1 MPGGAGRGSG
11 MGGSAGRGSGMG
23 GRRGLNRQVNRVL
36 NYPVQQLQNQHL
48 KAFVDQKK
56 CIGCGICVN
65 ACRVGAI
72 TMNSIAKIDLDKCI
86 GCGDCID
93 VCPEKVISLKVQ

>member
-1 MPGGAGRGSG
+1 MPGRAGRGPG
-11 MGGSAGRGSGMG
+11 MGRGEGRGLGI
-23 GRRGLNRQVNRVL
+23 RREKGLNRQVNRVL
-36 NYPVQQLQNQHL
+36 NYPVQQPENQNL

-72 TMNSIAKIDLDKCI
+72 TMNSIAKIDLDKCT

-93 VCPEKVISLKVQ
+93 VCPKKVISLKVQ